1 LRALFEQVREIDPE
15 GFPPEERRSVATT
28 LESMRSLVTWYAKRV
43 RARLDLDAP
52 RP

>member
-1 LRALFEQVREIDPE
+1 LRALFEQVRELDPE

-28 LESMRSLVTWYAKRV
+28 LESIQSLAAWHAKRV
-43 RARLDLDAP
+43 RARLALDAP